1 MKKMNSSE
9 IRKLIIS
16 SLENDTDNG
25 MVASELQEA
34 LSYDFSEGFV
44 ERVLNKI
51 FNEEQVVKRQFE
63 FERSFNLA
71 FYRIALTGVAAIVML
86 LISLFLKEGSLSFD
100 SLLGLSDGYS
110 ESIVCLLTGN

>member
-16 SLENDTDNG
+16 SLENETDNG
-25 MVASELQEA
+25 MVSSELLEV
-34 LSYDFSEGFV
+34 LSYDFSDGF
-44 ERVLNKI
+44 EKRVLNKI
-51 FNEEQVVKRQFE
+51 FTEEPAMKRQFE
-63 FERSFNLA
+63 FDRSFNLA
-71 FYRIALTGVAAIVML
+71 FYRIALTGAAAIVML
-86 LISLFLKEGSLSFD
+86 LISLFLREGFLSFD

>member
-16 SLENDTDNG
+16 SLENETENNRLT
-25 MVASELQEA
+25 SLLQDEMA
-34 LSYDFSEGFV
+34 YDFDDDFEK
-44 ERVLNKI
+44 RVLERI
-51 FNEEQVVKRQFE
+51 FMDIPLTKSKPE

-71 FYRIALTGVAAIVML
+71 FYRIAFSGAAAIVIL
-86 LISLFLKEGSLSFD
+86 LISLFLKEGYLSFD

-110 ESIVCLLTGN
+110 ESLVCLLTGN

>member
-16 SLENDTDNG
+16 SLENGTDG
-25 MVASELQEA
+25 QIASIELQEV
-34 LSYDFSEGFV
+34 LSYDFSEGFE
-44 ERVLNKI
+44 ERVFDKI
-51 FNEEQVVKRQFE
+51 FAEEPFIKRQFE

-71 FYRIALTGVAAIVML
+71 FYRIALTGAAAIVIL
-86 LISLFLKEGSLSFD
+86 TISLFLSEGYLSFD

>member
-16 SLENDTDNG
+16 SLENDTDNSI
-25 MVASELQEA
+25 ASSELQEA
-34 LSYDFSEGFV
+34 LSYDFSEDFE
-44 ERVLNKI
+44 ERVLDRI
-51 FNEEQVVKRQFE
+51 FTEEPVLRLRFE
-63 FERSFNLA
+63 FDRSFNLA
-71 FYRIALTGVAAIVML
+71 FYRIALTGAAAIVLL
-86 LISLFLKEGSLSFD
+86 LISLFLNEGSLSFN